1 MLWLIDNQFKNK
13 QIDFSKAT
21 GLKTTEISQIKNPKH
36 KRNLGPQTSEKIEK
50 ALGLPLGWMTQI
62 HDFSK
67 SVESDIYQSLNMGI
81 VDIWDSQSPLG
92 NQEVEVPYYMDI
104 ELSAGNGF
112 ESTLENN
119 TPKLRF
125 NKSYL
130 KRRNVD
136 PQNAVCVK
144 VSGNSMEPK
153 LSNGDVVA
161 IDTASTN
168 IVDGQTYAINHD
180 GLLRIKRLYRLPGN
194 QVRVNS
200 FNIEEHPDEIITLEQ
215 SSYFKIIGR
224 VFHSISDW

>member
-36 KRNLGPQTSEKIEK
+36 KRNLGTQTAEKIEN
-50 ALGLPLGWMTQI
+50 ALGLPLGWMSQV

-67 SVESDIYQSLNMGI
+67 SVDSDIYQSLNMGI
-81 VDIWDSQSPLG
+81 VDVWDSQSPLG

-112 ESTLENN
+112 ESTLENS